1 MRLILFA
8 CLLWPAI
15 LAPFISA
22 QAAESAASAGV
33 GYLLDDAAAAVDQGH
48 YDTAASA
55 LERALRIQPQN
66 AEIWHLLGQVRLHQG
81 RYSEAEAMGEKS
93 SALARNNPALQE
105 RNERLIR
112 VARIRVARDLRG
124 APPLPN
130 QLAGTAQPRP
140 APVVSG
146 TNPLPQHKPTQAE
159 AIPERPIQADVA
171 VPDSRA
177 RVEFESLEP
186 LPRPLPRQPDSNEQT
201 VHLIYDPIDDSA
213 YRQRE
218 SSIREL
224 DRPVPPAH
232 DILPHRRPLPTALRP
247 VERLLRKLDR
257 LRLDNARYR
266 IEFRVNK
273 PVNAKNNKHKKK
285 HKKKHRKSQRRD

>member
-1 MRLILFA
+1 MRLFLFA
-8 CLLWPAI
+8 CLLWSAI

-22 QAAESAASAGV
+22 QAAELAASAGV

-48 YDTAASA
+48 YDAAASA
-55 LERALRIQPQN
+55 LERALRIQPKN

-93 SALARNNPALQE
+93 SALAGNNPALQE
-105 RNERLIR
+105 RNERL
-112 VARIRVARDLRG
+112 IRVARDLRG

-130 QLAGTAQPRP
+130 QLAGTAQPQPAPAAPGIDLLARP
-140 APVVSG
+140 APAQS
-146 TNPLPQHKPTQAE
+146 E
-159 AIPERPIQADVA
+159 ATPRHPIQADVA
-171 VPDSRA
+171 IPDSRA
-177 RVEFESLEP
+177 RIEFESPEP

-201 VHLIYDPIDDSA
+201 VHLIYDPVDDSA

-224 DRPVPPAH
+224 DRSVPPAH
-232 DILPHRRPLPTALRP
+232 DIVPHRRLLPADFLP
-247 VERLLRKLDR
+247 IERLMRKLDR

-273 PVNAKNNKHKKK
+273 PVKAKNNKHKKD